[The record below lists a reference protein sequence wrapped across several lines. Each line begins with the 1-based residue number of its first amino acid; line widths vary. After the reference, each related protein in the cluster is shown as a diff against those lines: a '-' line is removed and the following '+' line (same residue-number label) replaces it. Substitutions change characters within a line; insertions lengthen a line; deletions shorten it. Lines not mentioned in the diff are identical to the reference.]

1 MVSME
6 HTASEVHDGY
16 IWKEQHCP
24 ICNAA
29 PTRFIGSRGGTS
41 HREGLGVETDIWECG
56 GCELIFP
63 NPMPIPERGLGQHY
77 GMEADDYFAH
87 HDVDNR
93 LNGASEML
101 AMAEKLLG
109 RKGKLLDIG
118 VGRGENLMAA
128 IAAGW
133 DCEGVEPSETFADHV
148 EQISGTKIWRSA
160 IEDCDIEP
168 ETFDIVILSAVLE
181 HLYDPD
187 LVIKKI
193 AKILRP
199 GGFVML
205 DVPNEKGLFFKAG
218 NLYQKARGRRWCVNL
233 APTFSP
239 FHVFGFSPRSLR
251 KLLAKHGLEPKVWE
265 VFGGTS
271 LVPSSGGLM
280 GKVESVGSRA
290 ITRLSD
296 LGEMGTYI
304 QTWAQKK

>member
-1 MVSME
+1 MVS
-6 HTASEVHDGY
+6 TVQIADEVRDGY
-16 IWKEQHCP
+16 IWKEQDCP

-29 PTRFIGSRGGTS
+29 PTKFLGSRGGAS
-41 HREGLGVETDIWECG
+41 HREALGVEADIWECG
-56 GCELIFP
+56 GCGLIFP
-63 NPMPIPERGLGQHY
+63 NPMPIPARGLGQHY

-93 LNGASEML
+93 LDGANAML
-101 AMAEKLLG
+101 ATAEKLLG
-109 RKGKLLDIG
+109 RKGRLLDVG
-118 VGRGENLMAA
+118 VGRGENLTAA

-133 DCEGVEPSETFADHV
+133 ECEGVEPSDTFADHAERV
-148 EQISGTKIWRSA
+148 SRTKIWRSA

-193 AKILRP
+193 AEVLRP

-205 DVPNEKGLFFKAG
+205 DVPNEKGLFFKVG
-218 NLYQKARGRRWCVNL
+218 NFYQKVRRRKWCVNL

-239 FHVFGFSPRSLR
+239 FHVFGFGPRSLK

-271 LVPSSGGLM
+271 LVSAHGGLL
-280 GKVESVGSRA
+280 GQLESLGSKA
-290 ITRLSD
+290 VLRLSN